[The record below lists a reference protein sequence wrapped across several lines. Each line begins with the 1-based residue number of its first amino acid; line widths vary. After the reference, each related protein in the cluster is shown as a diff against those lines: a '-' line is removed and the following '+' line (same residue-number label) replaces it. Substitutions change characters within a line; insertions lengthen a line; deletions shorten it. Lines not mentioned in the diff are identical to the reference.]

1 MEKTNKKASKWLK
14 KAGFLRTDDLQTID
28 FNASINDLA
37 STNDASINDLETVDF
52 HNDIEMND
60 VNDIDLKKA
69 SATQ

>member
-1 MEKTNKKASKWLK
+1 MEKTNKKASKWFK